1 MVGSYLVAINVGS
14 LLCDRIRKAVMEVRV
29 EVDWRLAGGGRRG
42 SAPLLSADLPY
53 ETYHKRQHQA

>member
-42 SAPLLSADLPY
+42 SAPLLSADLP
-53 ETYHKRQHQA
+53 